1 MMKIFIILVII
12 SVLLCGCRYVPEETG
27 TIDYDAMDKKF
38 GQMQEEETVSNDMAL
53 YEEDMEEIQSDVK
66 WYAEMVVSK
75 SAELCVEYFP
85 RQFIEM
91 IMSERGC
98 KKEVAKGIAISKI
111 EEVFHNIE
119 RDYREILAV
128 WTEVPHEVT
137 IERIKVFPQLTSLKD
152 IYGSYGVTIEDAI
165 DVDFIISAGRYK
177 APGQIRLVKMDYG
190 MWEVD
195 MSFFEI

>member
-1 MMKIFIILVII
+1 MRFFILLMLV
-12 SVLLCGCRYVPEETG
+12 SVLLCGCQDVPEETG
-27 TIDYDAMDKKF
+27 YFDYDAMDKEF
-38 GQMQEEETVSNDMAL
+38 GQMQDEDNDEDDMAL

-66 WYAEMVVSK
+66 WYAEMLVSK
-75 SAELCVEYFP
+75 SSELCVDYFP

-91 IMSERGC
+91 IMNERGC

-111 EEVFHNIE
+111 EEHFHRLE

-128 WTEVPHEVT
+128 WTQVPHEVT
-137 IERIKVFPQLTSLKD
+137 IEKIRVFSQLSSLKD
-152 IYGSYGVTIEDAI
+152 IYASYGVTVEDAI
-165 DVDFIISAGRYK
+165 DIDFIVSAGRYK

-195 MSFFEI
+195 MSYFEI